1 MVKKIMLA
9 CFVVVAVLLAT
20 CASIFF
26 LSFKTDHKDIAEV
39 EGAQNGIE
47 TSLVMSIIKA
57 ESKFDKNARSSANA
71 LGLMQVKLE
80 TANYMASLCG
90 EQALVESDLF
100 VPEIN
105 IKIGTRYFAYLLNK
119 FENLEV
125 SICAYNAGETVVR
138 DWLNSSEFSADG
150 KTLQKIPYAETQRY
164 LKKVMFNYGVYKKM
178 FK

>member
-1 MVKKIMLA
+1 
-9 CFVVVAVLLAT
+9 
-20 CASIFF
+20 
-26 LSFKTDHKDIAEV
+26 
-39 EGAQNGIE
+39 
-47 TSLVMSIIKA
+47 
-57 ESKFDKNARSSANA
+57 
-71 LGLMQVKLE
+71 MQVKLE

-105 IKIGTRYFAYLLNK
+105 IKIGTRYFAYLFNK